1 MRDVVNSPIFI
12 RLSSRLRAPKGTPM
26 GAIRHL
32 SISDVVSQSLAVR
45 YACIITG
52 VPGYKIEDLHI
63 HNVRLIYPGG
73 GKGSWTRR
81 EPWEQVK
88 GYPDPSKFGGMP
100 AYGFYIR
107 HVNGL
112 ELTNVDMSWMKP
124 DIRPAF
130 VVEDVQHFDLRNV
143 TAPVMEHVPTF
154 VLRGVS
160 DFTTRDVS
168 GVEDMHLGDVEKE
181 DY

>member
-52 VPGYKIEDLHI
+52 VPGYKIEDVHI

-81 EPWEQVK
+81 EPWEQIK
-88 GYPDPSKFGGMP
+88 AYPDPSKLGGMP
-100 AYGFYIR
+100 AYGFFIR
-107 HVNGL
+107 HVSGL
-112 ELTNVDMSWMKP
+112 ELTNVDMNWVKP
-124 DIRPAF
+124 DVRPAF
-130 VVEDVQHFDLRNV
+130 IAEDVEHFSLRNV
-143 TAPVMEHVPTF
+143 TATLMQHAPMF
-154 VLRGVS
+154 VLHGVK
-160 DFTTRDVS
+160 DFTTHDV
-168 GVEDMHLGDVEKE
+168 GNVENMHLDEVE
-181 DY
+181 